1 MKKRKSTLIKLI
13 LFMMSLVT
21 ISLLVTTVFMRG
33 YIKDREE
40 EIIRQ
45 RISSTAKI
53 IAMDK
58 SVQETVKN
66 KNQEKFI
73 QEYTLKA
80 MKETRTDFIVVTDKD
95 FVRYSHPKEELIGN
109 KFSSIQDIEATFTEG
124 DHFSKQTGTLGEG
137 IRYFTALKDESDN
150 NIGVVCVGYTKKKQ

>member
-58 SVQETVKN
+58 SVQKAVKN
-66 KNQEKFI
+66 KNQEKVKFF
-73 QEYTLKA
+73 LK
-80 MKETRTDFIVVTDKD
+80 
-95 FVRYSHPKEELIGN
+95 
-109 KFSSIQDIEATFTEG
+109 SS
-124 DHFSKQTGTLGEG
+124 
-137 IRYFTALKDESDN
+137 
-150 NIGVVCVGYTKKKQ
+150 